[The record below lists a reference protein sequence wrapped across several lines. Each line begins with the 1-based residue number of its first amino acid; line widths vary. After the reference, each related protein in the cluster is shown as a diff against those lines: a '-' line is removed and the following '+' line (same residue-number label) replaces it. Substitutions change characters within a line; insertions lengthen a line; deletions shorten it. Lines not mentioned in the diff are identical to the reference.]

1 MSVLFCADSITLQ
14 HPEYLGVQEHDF
26 DRDVFTTCSLAEQA
40 RGFVNGSPEL
50 SEVWIAGADNID
62 ALNLGA
68 AIKQDRAGVNVRVLT
83 GDKTGSTI
91 SKAERAGI
99 DSVLSVEEFA
109 TLYYKMLSS
118 AKNGFNQ
125 AAEFRPQREISNTP
139 QISAFKSKQASSVN
153 ANCWCACVVGTNGGC
168 GKSSLTSV
176 YASLVSAL
184 EKSTLVIDADF
195 IFGDMKRIIK
205 GAESA
210 SICDVLQDTSVIEN
224 LAAKSTGGIPAL
236 IYPTEAIEVAEEEKL
251 HIVEVIKQCKNYF
264 DCIIINT
271 SNSVDE
277 VLIDIM
283 NECSANLFVLDQ
295 RPTCIENVRKI
306 RDLAGKM
313 NMSEQTFA
321 FCLNRCSRNAIY
333 RPSDICGALS
343 VNSVFQLDDGGE
355 SVEELLSNG
364 EMLTL
369 LEEKNDF
376 AKSVFEMI
384 CQSYPPCMTY
394 KTSKKSKRSR

>member
-26 DRDVFTTCSLAEQA
+26 DRNVFTTCSLAEQA
-40 RGFVNGSPEL
+40 RSFVNGNPEL

-68 AIKQDRAGVNVRVLT
+68 AIKQDRAGVNVRVLAS
-83 GDKTGSTI
+83 DKTGSTI

-118 AKNGFNQ
+118 ANNGFNQ
-125 AAEFRPQREISNTP
+125 AAEFRPKTEISSTP
-139 QISAFKSKQASSVN
+139 QVSACKSKQASSVN

-176 YASLVSAL
+176 YSALVSAL
-184 EKSTLVIDADF
+184 EKSTLVIDADI
-195 IFGDMKRIIK
+195 IFGDMKRIIR

-210 SICDVLQDTSVIEN
+210 SISDVLQDTSIIEN

-236 IYPTEAIEVAEEEKL
+236 IYPTEAIEVAEDEKS
-251 HIVEVIKQCKNYF
+251 HIVEVIKQCRNYF

-306 RDLAGKM
+306 RKLAGKM

-321 FCLNRCSRNAIY
+321 FCLNRCSRNAVY

-376 AKSVFEMI
+376 ARSVFEMI
-384 CQSYPPCMTY
+384 CQTYPPCITD
-394 KTSKKSKRSR
+394 KTSKKSKRGR

>member
-1 MSVLFCADSITLQ
+1 MSVLFCADSTTLH
-14 HPEYLGVQEHDF
+14 HPEYLGVQERDF
-26 DRDVFTTCSLAEQA
+26 DRNVFTICSVAEQA
-40 RGFVNGSPEL
+40 RGFVNGSPDIC
-50 SEVWIAGADNID
+50 EVWIAGADNID

-68 AIKQDRAGVNVRVLT
+68 AIKRDRADLNVRVLAR
-83 GDKTGSTI
+83 DKTGSTI
-91 SKAERAGI
+91 SKADRAGI

-118 AKNGFNQ
+118 AKDGFNQ
-125 AAEFRPQREISNTP
+125 ATELSPQAKNSSSS
-139 QISAFKSKQASSVN
+139 QISACTNKQAPSLN
-153 ANCWCACVVGTNGGC
+153 AKCWCACVVGTNGGC

-184 EKSTLVIDADF
+184 EKRTLVIDADF
-195 IFGDMKRIIK
+195 VFGDMKRIIK

-210 SICDVLQDTSVIEN
+210 CIYDVLRDGSVIEN

-236 IYPTEAIEVAEEEKL
+236 IYPTEAIEVAEEEKV
-251 HIVEVIKQCKNYF
+251 HIVEVIRQCKNYF

-295 RPTCIENVRKI
+295 RPTCIDNVRKI
-306 RDLAGKM
+306 RELAGKM
-313 NMSEQTFA
+313 NMSEQTFVY
-321 FCLNRCSRNAIY
+321 CLNRCSRNAIY

-343 VNSVFQLDDGGE
+343 VNSVFQLDEGGE
-355 SVEELLSNG
+355 SVEELLLNG

-384 CQSYPPCMTY
+384 CQTYPPCMTG
-394 KTSKKSKRSR
+394 KSSKKSKKGR

>member
-1 MSVLFCADSITLQ
+1 MSVLFCADSTTLQ
-14 HPEYLGVQEHDF
+14 HPEFLGVQEHDF
-26 DRDVFTTCSLAEQA
+26 DRNVFTTCSLAEQA
-40 RGFVNGSPEL
+40 RSFVNGGHDL
-50 SEVWIAGADNID
+50 SEAWIAGADDID
-62 ALNLGA
+62 VLNLGA
-68 AIKQDRAGVNVRVLT
+68 AIKQDRAGVYVRVLAS
-83 GDKTGSTI
+83 DKTGSTI

-109 TLYYKMLSS
+109 ALYYKTLSS
-118 AKNGFNQ
+118 ANQ
-125 AAEFRPQREISNTP
+125 NLTQVPEFKPQAGISRAP
-139 QISAFKSKQASSVN
+139 QISACTNKQVTTVN

-168 GKSSLTSV
+168 GKSSVTSV

-184 EKSTLVIDADF
+184 EKSTLVIDADI

-210 SICDVLQDTSVIEN
+210 SIFDVLRDASIIEN

-236 IYPTEAIEVAEEEKL
+236 IYPTEAIEVAEEEKV
-251 HIVEVIKQCKNYF
+251 HIVEVIKQCRNYF

-306 RDLAGKM
+306 RELAGKM

-333 RPSDICGALS
+333 RPSDICGALN
-343 VNSVFQLDDGGE
+343 VNSVFQLDEGGE

-384 CQSYPPCMTY
+384 CQTYPPCMTN
-394 KTSKKSKRSR
+394 KTSKKCKKGR

>member
-1 MSVLFCADSITLQ
+1 MSVLFCADSTTLQ
-14 HPEYLGVQEHDF
+14 HPEFLGVQEHDF
-26 DRDVFTTCSLAEQA
+26 DRSVFTTCSLAEQA
-40 RGFVNGSPEL
+40 RSFVNGRHDL
-50 SEVWIAGADNID
+50 SEVWIAGADDID

-68 AIKQDRAGVNVRVLT
+68 AIKQDRAGVYVRVLASN
-83 GDKTGSTI
+83 KTGSMI

-99 DSVLSVEEFA
+99 DSVLNVEEFA
-109 TLYYKMLSS
+109 TLYYKMISTTKNSLIQSSESRPQAGISS
-118 AKNGFNQ
+118 A
-125 AAEFRPQREISNTP
+125 P
-139 QISAFKSKQASSVN
+139 QISACTDKQVAPVN
-153 ANCWCACVVGTNGGC
+153 ANCWCSCVVGTNGGC
-168 GKSSLTSV
+168 GKSSLSSV

-184 EKSTLVIDADF
+184 EKSTLVIDADI

-205 GAESA
+205 GAKSA
-210 SICDVLQDTSVIEN
+210 SISDVLQDTSIIEN

-236 IYPTEAIEVAEEEKL
+236 IYPSEAIEVAEEERG
-251 HIVEVIKQCKNYF
+251 HIVEIIKQCRNYF
-264 DCIIINT
+264 DCIVINT

-277 VLIDIM
+277 ILIDIM

-313 NMSEQTFA
+313 NMSEQTFS

-333 RPSDICGALS
+333 RPSDICSALN
-343 VNSVFQLDDGGE
+343 VNSVFQLDEGGE
-355 SVEELLSNG
+355 NVEELLSNG

-369 LEEKNDF
+369 LEEKNEF

-384 CQSYPPCMTY
+384 CQTYPPCMTN
-394 KTSKKSKRSR
+394 KTSKKCKKGR